1 MGKPEMAP
9 QPLDLYRGPVQAEWI
24 DYNGHMNIAYY
35 VVAFDRATD
44 KLFDRFDLGRDYVER
59 TNSSAFVMEMHVSY
73 ERELKRGD
81 PLRISAQLIEAD
93 AKRLHLFQSMYHAE
107 SGVCAAT
114 IEMLLLHVD
123 LGLRRSTPFPA
134 PQRAAIEQLLAE
146 HRGLA
151 RPPQLGRV
159 IGIKR

>member
-1 MGKPEMAP
+1 MGKPEMPP
-9 QPLDLYRGPVQAEWI
+9 QPLDLYRGPVQPEWI

-44 KLFDRFDLGRDYVER
+44 KLFDRFDLGRDYVAR
-59 TNSSAFVMEMHVSY
+59 TNCSAFVLEMHIGY

-81 PLRISAQLIEAD
+81 PLRISAQLIDAD
-93 AKRLHLFQSMYHAE
+93 AKRLHLFHAMYHAE

-123 LGLRRSTPFPA
+123 LGSRRSAPFPE
-134 PQRAAIEQLLAE
+134 PQRAAI
-146 HRGLA
+146 
-151 RPPQLGRV
+151 
-159 IGIKR
+159 

>member
-1 MGKPEMAP
+1 MPP

-44 KLFDRFDLGRDYVER
+44 ALFDRLDLGRDYVGR
-59 TNSSAFVMEMHVSY
+59 TNCSAFVMEMHINY

-81 PLRISAQLIEAD
+81 PLRIAVQLIDAD
-93 AKRLHLFQSMYHAE
+93 AKRLHLFHSMYHAE
-107 SGVCAAT
+107 AGFRAAT
-114 IEMLLLHVD
+114 VEMLLLHVELD
-123 LGLRRSTPFPA
+123 GPRSAPFPA
-134 PQRAAIEQLLAE
+134 AQRAAIEDLLAE
-146 HRGLA
+146 HRQLE

-159 IGIKR
+159 IGIKRG